1 MSGLNRREEILSHAQ
16 VRGQAGMIDNLPE
29 QLVRLTQEQ
38 YQLLEDKFPPQR
50 TDNPII
56 AAQELGQQQ
65 VLQAL
70 RRGFVVNK

>member
-1 MSGLNRREEILSHAQ
+1 MSGLNRREEILGASQ
-16 VRGQAGMIDNLPE
+16 VRGQAGMTDTPE

-70 RRGFVVNK
+70 RRGFVVTK